1 MAGFHTHVATSTAL
15 GVAYGTAGY
24 LYFDMP
30 ATTSTLAAVLCGMG
44 GMIPDLDGDTGVPVR
59 EAEAAIAAVV
69 PVLLLQ
75 CFQTWGLERE
85 SIVLAVIGTYL
96 LIRFGVGG
104 LFTRLTRHRGMW
116 HSIPAALNVALITFL
131 ITSYQE
137 MDARIFKSVAVF
149 LGFLSHLILDE
160 LWSIDWKAARYKES
174 HGTAL
179 KLFTLHRPSANL
191 LAYGLL
197 GILVFSG
204 FQSWREDVAH
214 HAPTTGLTPVTGAGA
229 DGVVK

>member
-1 MAGFHTHVATSTAL
+1 MAGFHTHVLTSTTL

-24 LYFDMP
+24 LAYGMP
-30 ATTSTLAAVLCGMG
+30 PTTAILAAGLCGMA

-59 EAEAAIAAVV
+59 EAVGTIAAIV
-69 PVLLLQ
+69 PVLLIH
-75 CFQTWGLERE
+75 CFQTWGLGRE
-85 SIVLAVIGTYL
+85 SIVLAAAGVYL

-104 LFTRLTRHRGMW
+104 LFKHFTRHRGMW
-116 HSIPAALNVALITFL
+116 HSIPAACNVALITFL

-137 MDARIFKSVAVF
+137 MDARLFKTGAVL

-160 LWSIDWKAARYKES
+160 LYSFDWKRWRYKES

-179 KLFTLHRPSANL
+179 KLFALHRLSGNL

-197 GILVFSG
+197 CVLLFSSYR
-204 FQSWREDVAH
+204 SWTEDLAH
-214 HAPTTGLTPVTGAGA
+214 RTPAADLTPVTGAGA
-229 DGVVK
+229 SN